1 MQTTNSILL
10 IKPCCFQYN
19 FETEFSNYF
28 QHQLPENKLDITLKA
43 INEFNNFAL
52 ELENNGIDITIIDDT
67 TLPEKPDAV
76 FPNNWIS
83 THENGKVILYPMLAE
98 NRRIE
103 RRQEI
108 IDHIKQ
114 RFVIN
119 QITDLTYFEK
129 ESKFLEG
136 TGSVILDRIYQKA
149 FACLSPRTDKEVFF
163 KFCEEIG
170 FLPVWFFSLDE
181 NKNEIYHTNVVM
193 CLGTHFAVV
202 CLASI
207 NDEQNKK
214 NLINKIKKSNR
225 EIIDIDFN
233 QVKNF
238 AGNMLELKNKDGE
251 PLIVLSQ
258 TAYNC
263 LHLNQ
268 IDAIKKYGKLLS
280 LKVDTIE
287 KIGGGSVRCM
297 IAEIFLTKK

>member
-1 MQTTNSILL
+1 MQTTNSIFL

-19 FETEFSNYF
+19 FETEISNSF
-28 QHQLPENKLDITLKA
+28 QQQLPVNKSDITLKA

-52 ELENNGIDITIIDDT
+52 ELENNGLDITIIDDT

-83 THENGKVILYPMLAE
+83 THENGKLILYPMLAE

-108 IDHIKQ
+108 IDQLNQK
-114 RFVIN
+114 FVIN

-149 FACLSPRTDKEVFF
+149 FACLSPRTHKEVFY

-170 FLPVWFFSLDE
+170 FLPVWFFALDE
-181 NKNEIYHTNVVM
+181 NKNEMYHTNVVM

-202 CLASI
+202 YLASI
-207 NDEQNKK
+207 SDEQNKK
-214 NLINKIKKSNR
+214 NLINEIKKSNR

-263 LHLNQ
+263 LNSNQ
-268 IDAIKKYGKLLS
+268 INAIKKYGKLLP